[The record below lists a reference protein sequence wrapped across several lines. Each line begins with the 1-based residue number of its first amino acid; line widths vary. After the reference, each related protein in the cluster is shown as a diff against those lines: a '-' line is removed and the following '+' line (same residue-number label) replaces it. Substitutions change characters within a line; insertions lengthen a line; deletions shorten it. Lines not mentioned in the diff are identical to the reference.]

1 MERRLL
7 MLGKGGHAVA
17 VAAAL
22 DRSIDAHVHPGGEI
36 DDEAALR
43 LDPSR
48 HVLVNGLGFVA
59 GPNRRREVYELFVRN
74 GFSFLGV
81 RHPRSNIDSDVA
93 LAGDAQI
100 MIGAHLV
107 SGSSIG
113 PNAIIN
119 TGAIVDHGTQV
130 GAHAHVA
137 SGAILC
143 GDVHLGE
150 GVFIGAGAVVLPG
163 VVVGAA
169 TVVGAGSV
177 VRADLAP
184 NSRVAGVP
192 ARSIV
197 PSDDAGQRRTETEH
211 T

>member
-1 MERRLL
+1 

-22 DRSIDAHVHPGGEI
+22 ERSIDAHVHPGGEF

-93 LAGDAQI
+93 IAADAQI

-107 SGSSIG
+107 TGSSVG
-113 PNAIIN
+113 SNAVIN

-143 GDVHLGE
+143 GDVRIGE
-150 GVFIGAGAVVLPG
+150 GVFVGAGAVLLPG
-163 VVVGAA
+163 IVVGAA
-169 TVVGAGSV
+169 AVVGAGSV
-177 VRADLAP
+177 VRADLPAGA
-184 NSRVAGVP
+184 RVAGVP
-192 ARSIV
+192 ARSILTANDV
-197 PSDDAGQRRTETEH
+197 RHSRTEAEH